1 MGLNTIHNK
10 TKDLMTLYNVTQNKF
25 FKAELLQSDKVRDYA
40 MANGLDFLKIKHVIK
55 VNGSNIVKLRD
66 KIKLG
71 KDTFQAIMIQ
81 PKIDNIEQFRKR
93 VDMNNFTGETVIYL
107 E

>member
-10 TKDLMTLYNVTQNKF
+10 TRDLMTLYNVTQNKY
-25 FKAELLQSDKVRDYA
+25 FKAELMQSDKVRDYA

-66 KIKLG
+66 KIKFG
-71 KDTFQAIMIQ
+71 KDTFQAVMVQ
-81 PKIDNIEQFRKR
+81 PKIGNIEQFRKR
-93 VDMNNFTGETVIYL
+93 VDINNFTGETVIYL

>member
-10 TKDLMTLYNVTQNKF
+10 TRDLMTLYNVTQNKF
-25 FKAELLQSDKVRDYA
+25 FKAELLQSDSVRDYA

-66 KIKLG
+66 KIKFG
-71 KDTFQAIMIQ
+71 KDTFQAVMVQ
-81 PKIDNIEQFRKR
+81 PKVDNLEQFRKR
-93 VDMNNFTGETVIYL
+93 NDINNFTGETVIYL

>member
-10 TKDLMTLYNVTQNKF
+10 TRDLMTLFNVTQNKY
-25 FKAELLQSDKVRDYA
+25 FKAELLQSDSVRDYA
-40 MANGLDFLKIKHVIK
+40 VANGLDFLKIKHVIK
-55 VNGSNIVKLRD
+55 VNGSNSVNLRD

-71 KDTFQAIMIQ
+71 KDTFQAVMVQ

-93 VDMNNFTGETVIYL
+93 VDMNNFTGETGIYL

>member
-10 TKDLMTLYNVTQNKF
+10 TRDLMTLFNVTQNKY
-25 FKAELLQSDKVRDYA
+25 FKAELLQSDSVRDYA
-40 MANGLDFLKIKHVIK
+40 VANGLDFLKIKHVIK
-55 VNGSNIVKLRD
+55 VNGSNSVNLRD

-71 KDTFQAIMIQ
+71 KDTFQAVMVQ

-93 VDMNNFTGETVIYL
+93 VDINNFTGETVIYL

>member
-10 TKDLMTLYNVTQNKF
+10 TKDLMTLFNVTQNKY
-25 FKAELLQSDKVRDYA
+25 FKAELIQSDKVRDYA
-40 MANGLDFLKIKHVIK
+40 MANGLDFFKIKHVIK
-55 VNGSNIVKLRD
+55 VNGASSVNLKD
-66 KIKLG
+66 KIKFG

-93 VDMNNFTGETVIYL
+93 ADINNFTGETVIYL

>member
-10 TKDLMTLYNVTQNKF
+10 TRDLMTLFNVTQNKY
-25 FKAELLQSDKVRDYA
+25 FKAELMQSDKVRDYA
-40 MANGLDFLKIKHVIK
+40 IANGLDFFKVKHVIK
-55 VNGSNIVKLRD
+55 VNGASSINLKD
-66 KIKLG
+66 KIKIG